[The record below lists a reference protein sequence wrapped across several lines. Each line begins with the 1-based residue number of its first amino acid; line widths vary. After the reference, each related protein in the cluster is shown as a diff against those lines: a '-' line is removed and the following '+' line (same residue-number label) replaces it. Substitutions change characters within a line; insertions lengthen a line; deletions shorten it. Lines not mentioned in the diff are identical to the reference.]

1 MTATSETTSD
11 EKMKTPEKRPP
22 SGPLG
27 FVREVVEL
35 VVMVLV
41 LLIAIRWA
49 IAEARYIPSSSMEPT
64 LQIEDRLLVEKISGH
79 LRRPFQRGEILVFYP
94 PPSQMPG
101 GKDLSNDPLS
111 VLGRLTGLPFLP
123 SETAYIKRVI
133 GIPGDTIRVQK
144 GVGVFVNEQ
153 LLSEDGYAPDAPQ
166 YDLKV
171 MGDIGADPFGGG
183 NRPYGDSK
191 IASTPIKVPPGHLFM
206 MGDNRNNSQ
215 DSHAWGFLP
224 QDRVIG
230 RAWLLFWRQLQIPP
244 TLSKQIIDRV
254 E

>member
-1 MTATSETTSD
+1 MTATEEMTSEKKS
-11 EKMKTPEKRPP
+11 PEKGKP

-79 LRRPFQRGEILVFYP
+79 LHRPYQRGEILVFYP
-94 PPSQMPG
+94 PPSQTG

-111 VLGRLTGLPFLP
+111 ILGRLTGLPFLP
-123 SETAYIKRVI
+123 SETAYIKRII
-133 GIPGDTIRVQK
+133 GLPGDTIRIQK
-144 GVGVFVNEQ
+144 GVGVFVNGQ
-153 LLSEDGYAPDAPQ
+153 LLTEDGYAPDAPN

-171 MGDIGADPFGGG
+171 LGDIGVDPFGGG
-183 NRPYGDSK
+183 TRPYGNPQDANK
-191 IASTPIKVPPGHLFM
+191 EIKVPAGHLFM

-215 DSHAWGFLP
+215 DSHAWGFLD
-224 QDRVIG
+224 QNRVIG

-244 TLSKQIIDRV
+244 SLSKQIIERV

>member
-1 MTATSETTSD
+1 MTSEN
-11 EKMKTPEKRPP
+11 EKKTPEKRPP

-123 SETAYIKRVI
+123 SETAYIKRII
-133 GIPGDTIRVQK
+133 GLPGDKIRVQK

-153 LLSEDGYAPDAPQ
+153 LLSEDSYAPDAPQ

-171 MGDIGADPFGGG
+171 LGDIGVDPFGGG
-183 NRPYGDSK
+183 NRPYGDPK
-191 IASTPIKVPPGHLFM
+191 MADQPIVVPPGHLFM

-230 RAWLLFWRQLQIPP
+230 RAWLLFWRQLQIPQS
-244 TLSKQIIDRV
+244 LSKQMIDRV

>member
-1 MTATSETTSD
+1 MTATTEETSE
-11 EKMKTPEKRPP
+11 KKTPEKRPA
-22 SGPLG
+22 SGPFA

-49 IAEARYIPSSSMEPT
+49 VAEARYIPSSSMEPT

-79 LRRPFQRGEILVFYP
+79 LRRPYQRGEILVFYP

-101 GKDLSNDPLS
+101 GKDLSNDPLNI
-111 VLGRLTGLPFLP
+111 LGRLTGLPFLP

-133 GIPGDTIRVQK
+133 GIPGDKIRVQK

-153 LLSEDGYAPDAPQ
+153 LLSEDGYAPDEPQ

-171 MGDIGADPFGGG
+171 MGDIGVDPFGGG
-183 NRPYGDSK
+183 ARPYGDPK
-191 IASTPIKVPPGHLFM
+191 IANDPIVVPPGHLFM

-215 DSHAWGFLP
+215 DSHAWGFLK

-230 RAWLLFWRQLQIPP
+230 RAWLLFWRQLQVPP
-244 TLSKQIIDRV
+244 SLSKQIIDRV
-254 E
+254 D